1 MAYGIPM
8 TFSRRTNVQTAEA
21 TTQEDQAITDTIL
34 TLLSARVLSASICP
48 SDVARALS
56 SDERIWRAQMS
67 AIRRVAAQLAAQGR
81 VKVTR
86 GKAEVDALSKGGPIR
101 IRWP

>member
-1 MAYGIPM
+1 MH
-8 TFSRRTNVQTAEA
+8 A
-21 TTQEDQAITDTIL
+21 TPPIDPRPLDASLQEDRTIADMML
-34 TLLSARVLSASICP
+34 TLLDSRAPSASICP

-56 SDERIWRAQMS
+56 PDERIWRAKMP

-86 GKAEVDALSKGGPIR
+86 GTQEVDALSRGGPVR
-101 IRWP
+101 IRRP

>member
-1 MAYGIPM
+1 M
-8 TFSRRTNVQTAEA
+8 TFARRTNVQTAEGSA
-21 TTQEDQAITDTIL
+21 QEDQVITDTIL
-34 TLLSARVLSASICP
+34 TLLAARAPSASICP

-56 SDERIWRAQMS
+56 SEERVWRAQMP
-67 AIRRVAAQLAAQGR
+67 AIRRVAAQLAAEGR

-86 GKAEVDALSKGGPIR
+86 GSEEVDALSKGGPIR